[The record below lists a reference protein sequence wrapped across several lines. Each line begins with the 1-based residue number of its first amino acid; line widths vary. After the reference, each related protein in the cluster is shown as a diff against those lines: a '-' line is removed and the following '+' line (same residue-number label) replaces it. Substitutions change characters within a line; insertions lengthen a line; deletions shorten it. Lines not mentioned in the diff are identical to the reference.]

1 MNPNMKHF
9 LKYIYSVLA
18 IIIVVSCATSRKAAD
33 QQKDNVL
40 SDWQSG
46 DAVVSRAAIKIKNGR
61 EREISLSGNL
71 KMLRNDVI
79 ILNATYIFGI
89 QIGFVELTPEKVLIV
104 SRATKQYTE
113 ISYAELSAK
122 LGKIIS
128 FEDFQRLFW
137 GENAD
142 IQFKGVKWKHDEFV
156 LMPDGR
162 KVPSELSMNLT
173 SANKSIALQIRLI
186 NLRYDN
192 SWNSRMHVDFSTYT
206 KLTLDQFYTLLSSM
220 VNK

>member
-18 IIIVVSCATSRKAAD
+18 IILVVSCATSRKAAD
-33 QQKDNVL
+33 QQKDNVV
-40 SDWQSG
+40 SDWQSD

-122 LGKIIS
+122 LGKMIS
-128 FEDFQRLFW
+128 FDDFQRLFW

>member
-1 MNPNMKHF
+1 MKHF
-9 LKYIYSVLA
+9 FKHIFSVLA
-18 IIIVVSCATSRKAAD
+18 IILVVSCATSRKAVD
-33 QQKDNVL
+33 QQKDNVV
-40 SDWQSG
+40 SDWQSS

-122 LGKIIS
+122 LGKMIS
-128 FEDFQRLFW
+128 FDDFQRLFW

>member
-18 IIIVVSCATSRKAAD
+18 IILVVSCATSRKAAD

-40 SDWQSG
+40 SDWQSR

>member
-18 IIIVVSCATSRKAAD
+18 IILVVSCATSRKAAD

-46 DAVVSRAAIKIKNGR
+46 DAVVSRVTIKIKNGR

-122 LGKIIS
+122 LGKMIS
-128 FEDFQRLFW
+128 FDDFQRLFW

>member
-1 MNPNMKHF
+1 MKHF
-9 LKYIYSVLA
+9 FKHIFSVLA
-18 IIIVVSCATSRKAAD
+18 IILVVSCATSRKAVD
-33 QQKDNVL
+33 QQKDNVV

-46 DAVVSRAAIKIKNGR
+46 DAVVSRATIKIKNGR

-122 LGKIIS
+122 LGKMIS
-128 FEDFQRLFW
+128 FDDFQRLFW

>member
-1 MNPNMKHF
+1 MKHF
-9 LKYIYSVLA
+9 FKHIFSVFA
-18 IIIVVSCATSRKAAD
+18 IILVVSCATSRKAVD
-33 QQKDNVL
+33 QQKDNVV

-46 DAVVSRAAIKIKNGR
+46 DAVVSRATIKIKNGR

-104 SRATKQYTE
+104 SRATKQYAE

-122 LGKIIS
+122 LGKMIS
-128 FEDFQRLFW
+128 FDDFQRLFW

-192 SWNSRMHVDFSTYT
+192 SWNSRMHVDFSAYT

>member
-1 MNPNMKHF
+1 M
-9 LKYIYSVLA
+9 
-18 IIIVVSCATSRKAAD
+18 
-33 QQKDNVL
+33 
-40 SDWQSG
+40 
-46 DAVVSRAAIKIKNGR
+46 
-61 EREISLSGNL
+61 
-71 KMLRNDVI
+71 
-79 ILNATYIFGI
+79 
-89 QIGFVELTPEKVLIV
+89 LTPEKVLIV

-128 FEDFQRLFW
+128 FDDFQRLFW